1 MSRLR
6 KLTVAALACLAWTS
20 VAAGAFAQTC
30 APPPGFVD
38 TPHPVVA
45 PTEQLVAHV
54 EEITIDRSLS
64 IVLSVV
70 DKPLKDTFH
79 KTGSLP
85 IVSGDYM
92 LTKGD
97 FGALG
102 SRRLTCLGDGST
114 LEEEVLQSERDNRA
128 HRFRYVVWNYT
139 TEKARPIEYGV
150 GDFHYSDM
158 GDGRTHITWTYS
170 FKLKKDKFPGNL
182 GAFGRFLFRVYFLD
196 REYAALMR
204 GVLNGYKTDAEERAN
219 SGVLVPRN

>member
-1 MSRLR
+1 MSRLG
-6 KLTVAALACLAWTS
+6 KVTVAALACIAWTS
-20 VAAGAFAQTC
+20 VAACVFAQAC

-45 PTEQLVAHV
+45 PPEQLVARV
-54 EEITIDRSLS
+54 EEITIDRPLS
-64 IVLSVV
+64 IVLSAV

-97 FGALG
+97 FGGPG

-114 LEEEVLQSERDNRA
+114 LEEEVLQSERDNRT
-128 HRFRYVVWNYT
+128 HLFRYVVWNYT
-139 TEKARPIEYGV
+139 TAKARPIEYGV
-150 GDFHYSDM
+150 GDFQYSDM

-170 FKLKKDKFPGNL
+170 FKLKEDKFPGNL

-204 GVLNGYKTDAEERAN
+204 GVLNGYKTDAEQRAN
-219 SGVLVPRN
+219 SGKLDPRN

>member
-45 PTEQLVAHV
+45 PAEQLVAHV

-64 IVLSVV
+64 IVLSAV

-114 LEEEVLQSERDNRA
+114 LEEEVLQASVTTVPIDFAMSSGTIRPRKPALSSMGSVIFTIPTWVTVAPTSLGPTHSSSRRTSSRA
-128 HRFRYVVWNYT
+128 TLELLAASSFACTSW
-139 TEKARPIEYGV
+139 TENTR
-150 GDFHYSDM
+150 
-158 GDGRTHITWTYS
+158 R
-170 FKLKKDKFPGNL
+170 
-182 GAFGRFLFRVYFLD
+182 
-196 REYAALMR
+196 
-204 GVLNGYKTDAEERAN
+204 
-219 SGVLVPRN
+219 

>member
-1 MSRLR
+1 M
-6 KLTVAALACLAWTS
+6 TPATIP
-20 VAAGAFAQTC
+20 Q
-30 APPPGFVD
+30 GFRD
-38 TPHPVVA
+38 TNRIFEEEVV
-45 PTEQLVAHV
+45 
-54 EEITIDRSLS
+54 
-64 IVLSVV
+64 
-70 DKPLKDTFH
+70 
-79 KTGSLP
+79 G
-85 IVSGDYM
+85 
-92 LTKGD
+92 KGD

-102 SRRLTCLGDGST
+102 SRRLTCLGDGCT

-170 FKLKKDKFPGNL
+170 FKLKKDKLPGNL

-204 GVLNGYKTDAEERAN
+204 GVLNGYKTDAEERVN